1 MKPLLSITLLTW
13 MCLFGVAQTATAQVK
28 QTPAAAAVK
37 EKFTWHTDFTKASA
51 LAQQTNRKL
60 FILFTGSDWCPPCQA
75 LKKNVLSNAGFQSAA
90 MKEYVFVMCD
100 FPNRKK
106 LSSAQKAHNKKMASK
121 YNVEAYPT
129 VILTNAKG
137 KRLKTINAYQGE
149 SAAQYLRKL

>member
-1 MKPLLSITLLTW
+1 
-13 MCLFGVAQTATAQVK
+13 MCLFGVAQTASARVK
-28 QTPAAAAVK
+28 PTPAAAK
-37 EKFTWHTDFTKASA
+37 EKFSWHTDFTKASA

-75 LKKNVLSNAGFQSAA
+75 LKKNVLDKAKFQSAA

-121 YNVEAYPT
+121 YKVEAYPT

-137 KRLKTINAYQGE
+137 KVLNTISAYQGD